1 MVLKNSL
8 NQIKK
13 MKIIFNFFSY
23 FLAFL
28 ILVLNNSEFAYGI
41 GNVDWV
47 LLKENNDGKEWI
59 DMGSLK
65 SISDDEISVLTKFF
79 KNPKESNDKGQLSL
93 YVMRINCNDKTFKD
107 TSINGIP
114 QFGSKWQTSNN
125 DELID
130 VVIEKSC
137 SEKIN

>member
-1 MVLKNSL
+1 
-8 NQIKK
+8 
-13 MKIIFNFFSY
+13 MKIIFKFFSLC
-23 FLAFL
+23 FTFL
-28 ILVLNNSEFAYGI
+28 ILILNNSEFAYGI

-59 DMGSLK
+59 DMGSIK
-65 SISDDEISVLTKFF
+65 ETNAGEITVLTKFL
-79 KNPKESNDKGQLSL
+79 KNPKEPSDKEELSL

-130 VVIEKSC
+130 VVIEKGC
-137 SEKIN
+137 SERIN

>member
-1 MVLKNSL
+1 
-8 NQIKK
+8 
-13 MKIIFNFFSY
+13 MKIIFKFFSLC
-23 FLAFL
+23 FTFL
-28 ILVLNNSEFAYGI
+28 ILILNNSEFAYAVS
-41 GNVDWV
+41 NVDWV

-59 DMGSLK
+59 DMGSIK
-65 SISDDEISVLTKFF
+65 EINAGEITVLTKFL
-79 KNPKESNDKGQLSL
+79 KNPKEPSDKEELSL

-130 VVIEKSC
+130 VVIEKGC
-137 SEKIN
+137 SERINK

>member
-1 MVLKNSL
+1 
-8 NQIKK
+8 
-13 MKIIFNFFSY
+13 MKIIFNFLSLCF
-23 FLAFL
+23 AFL
-28 ILVLNNSEFAYGI
+28 VLILNYSEFAYGI

-59 DMGSLK
+59 DMGSIK
-65 SISDDEISVLTKFF
+65 EINNGEISVLTKFF
-79 KNPKESNDKGQLSL
+79 KNPKESDDKGQLSL

-130 VVIEKSC
+130 VVIEKGC
-137 SEKIN
+137 SVRIN

>member
-1 MVLKNSL
+1 
-8 NQIKK
+8 
-13 MKIIFNFFSY
+13 MKIIFKFFSLC
-23 FLAFL
+23 FTFL
-28 ILVLNNSEFAYGI
+28 ILILNNSEFVYAVS
-41 GNVDWV
+41 NVDWV

-59 DMGSLK
+59 DMGSIK
-65 SISDDEISVLTKFF
+65 ETNAGEITVLTKFL
-79 KNPKESNDKGQLSL
+79 KNPKEPSDKEELSL

-130 VVIEKSC
+130 VVIEKGC
-137 SEKIN
+137 SEKID

>member
-1 MVLKNSL
+1 
-8 NQIKK
+8 
-13 MKIIFNFFSY
+13 MKIIFKFFSLC
-23 FLAFL
+23 FTFL
-28 ILVLNNSEFAYGI
+28 ILILNNSEFAYGI

-59 DMGSLK
+59 DMGSIK
-65 SISDDEISVLTKFF
+65 EINAREITVLTKFL
-79 KNPKESNDKGQLSL
+79 KNPKEPSDKEELSL

-130 VVIEKSC
+130 VAIEKGC
-137 SEKIN
+137 SEK

>member
-1 MVLKNSL
+1 
-8 NQIKK
+8 
-13 MKIIFNFFSY
+13 MKIILKFFSLC
-23 FLAFL
+23 FTFL
-28 ILVLNNSEFAYGI
+28 ILILNNSEFAYAVS
-41 GNVDWV
+41 NVDWV

-59 DMGSLK
+59 DMGSIK
-65 SISDDEISVLTKFF
+65 EINAGEITVLTKFL
-79 KNPKESNDKGQLSL
+79 KNPKEPSDKEELSL

-130 VVIEKSC
+130 VVIEKGC
-137 SEKIN
+137 SEKID

>member
-1 MVLKNSL
+1 
-8 NQIKK
+8 
-13 MKIIFNFFSY
+13 MKIIFKFFSLC
-23 FLAFL
+23 FTFL
-28 ILVLNNSEFAYGI
+28 ILILNNSEFAYAVS
-41 GNVDWV
+41 NVDWV

-59 DMGSLK
+59 DMGSIK
-65 SISDDEISVLTKFF
+65 ETNAGEITVLTKFL
-79 KNPKESNDKGQLSL
+79 KNPKEPSDKEELSL

-114 QFGSKWQTSNN
+114 QFGSKWQNSNN
-125 DELID
+125 DELIE

>member
-1 MVLKNSL
+1 MN
-8 NQIKK
+8 
-13 MKIIFNFFSY
+13 IIYKFFSLC
-23 FLAFL
+23 FTFL
-28 ILVLNNSEFAYGI
+28 ILILNNSEFAYAVS
-41 GNVDWV
+41 NVDWL

-59 DMGSLK
+59 DMGSIK
-65 SISDDEISVLTKFF
+65 EINAGEITVLTKFL
-79 KNPKESNDKGQLSL
+79 KNPKEPTDKEELSL

-130 VVIEKSC
+130 VVIEKGC
-137 SEKIN
+137 SEKID